1 MTTTPTSGAAIQRYK
16 IGYHTDEWGQRS
28 STPSGI
34 PDTSGSW
41 VRYEDHI
48 AALAAGQAT
57 AAQQGAYAA
66 LSESFLE
73 IPDVQDESGIN
84 AYYSREVVLEC
95 IDAAL
100 ASHGQAPAPTHEQIA
115 AYLESTGAYVT
126 NDATREAA
134 IAEAIDTDRAKRGQA
149 PDLHP
154 KTSDLVQRFAA
165 ALAEKLSAAEK
176 KYGYSDG
183 WASPNW
189 MDECRQHLSAHI
201 AKGDPR
207 DVAAYCAFLWHHG
220 ATTASPQ
227 AEQQAPTG
235 SEIYVCARKCYNCGH
250 AGINDDHADNA
261 ACKSCDWS
269 GPSPEKDHCPDCE
282 KDGTMTAA
290 CPMCSCAYIM
300 VADTQVAA
308 PAALNAPQAADTGTA
323 PGAGI
328 TAGATEEVK
337 NLRKALVYV
346 AFALHDAPQYMLA
359 QGITLI
365 NGDTVRVSRDGWTVE
380 ASVNPHRQPAQKTVT
395 VVPLDEARRLFD
407 AGWKAAAL
415 FCDREDVVA
424 DGIIGFGAC
433 PQFEAAFSAAHGI
446 KGGQS

>member
-1 MTTTPTSGAAIQRYK
+1 MDTKQQPEALRSIQRFEVVDCIDDK
-16 IGYHTDEWGQRS
+16 HV
-28 STPSGI
+28 PAVI
-34 PDTSGSW
+34 PKPHGPW

-57 AAQQGAYAA
+57 AAQEVVPADQDDSLHLCASDLQHSAIYDNHVEMQSCMRAVADRSTALAPAQPTAQQGAAYADAHGAIMGAAYDFRDAHISGSPNQKRSAHAA
-66 LSESFLE
+66 LESA
-73 IPDVQDESGIN
+73 VTH
-84 AYYSREVVLEC
+84 
-95 IDAAL
+95 AL
-100 ASHGQAPAPTHEQIA
+100 RASHGQAPAPTHEQIA

-308 PAALNAPQAADTGTA
+308 PAAPAQPAA
-323 PGAGI
+323 
-328 TAGATEEVK
+328 
-337 NLRKALVYV
+337 
-346 AFALHDAPQYMLA
+346 
-359 QGITLI
+359 
-365 NGDTVRVSRDGWTVE
+365 E
-380 ASVNPHRQPAQKTVT
+380 ASRFGSPELQAMIIARCVEKDQADSVQEDAARYRWLRRWKGQEHEPPFTVQHEIDGT
-395 VVPLDEARRLFD
+395 LWGGDLDAAID
-407 AGWKAAAL
+407 AAMN
-415 FCDREDVVA
+415 
-424 DGIIGFGAC
+424 
-433 PQFEAAFSAAHGI
+433 
-446 KGGQS
+446 KGGA

>member
-16 IGYHTDEWGQRS
+16 IGYHADEWGQRS

-41 VRYEDHI
+41 VRYADHV
-48 AALAAGQAT
+48 AALAAGHAT
-57 AAQQGAYAA
+57 A
-66 LSESFLE
+66 
-73 IPDVQDESGIN
+73 
-84 AYYSREVVLEC
+84 
-95 IDAAL
+95 
-100 ASHGQAPAPTHEQIA
+100 APTHEQIA

-308 PAALNAPQAADTGTA
+308 PAALNAPQAAQQAVEGGDA
-323 PGAGI
+323 EDA
-328 TAGATEEVK
+328 ARYRL
-337 NLRKALVYV
+337 LRCGQ
-346 AFALHDAPQYMLA
+346 H
-359 QGITLI
+359 
-365 NGDTVRVSRDGWTVE
+365 W
-380 ASVNPHRQPAQKTVT
+380 SVI
-395 VVPLDEARRLFD
+395 
-407 AGWKAAAL
+407 
-415 FCDREDVVA
+415 
-424 DGIIGFGAC
+424 DGIGNDLRA
-433 PQFEAAFSAAHGI
+433 EALDAAVDAARKQGE
-446 KGGQS
+446 K